1 MNKYSE
7 LSNTVSPE
15 DFHDKKPLA
24 LFTAYYRPEMKLFVI
39 DMLCAFFVAIIE
51 LFYPM
56 ITRYIL
62 SEFLPG
68 KEFAKFFI
76 FISIMILA
84 FLLRAGLQFVVTY
97 WGHIMGANIEMRM
110 RYDLFTHIQTLSYR
124 FYNNNRTGQLMS
136 RILPELFE
144 ITELAHHGPE
154 DLFISFL
161 TLTGAAIALF
171 FISPKLAILVLLI
184 MPILIIFT
192 IWLRKRMSK
201 ASRRVKEGTAG
212 VNTELESCL
221 SGIRISTAF
230 ANEASQARKFQ
241 VSSAKYRQARAGFY
255 KVMATFFS
263 GMEFLIGSLGI
274 VAIGYGGYL
283 IMRNEM
289 NVVDLIAFTL
299 YIGIFTSPIR
309 KLTNFAELYQAGMAG
324 FQRFVEL
331 MREKPDIVNGV
342 EPITVNRF
350 DGDIKFENVTF
361 SYNDEEEAEN
371 VLKNLNLH
379 IRKGKTT
386 AIVGPSGSGKTTLCH
401 LIPRFYDVSAGAIT
415 IDGID
420 IKRYDLSSLRK
431 NIGIVQQDVFLFAG
445 SIREN
450 IRFGRLTASDNEVQE
465 AARQADLHDF
475 IITLPEGYDTIVG
488 ERGVRLSGG
497 QKQRISIARV
507 ILKDP
512 SILILDEATSALD
525 NETEKRIQ
533 SAIARLSVGR
543 TCVVIAHRLT
553 TIRGSDCIVYLDE
566 KGIREQGSHDSLM
579 ASDGLYHRLY
589 NSMIEYSTFS

>member
-1 MNKYSE
+1 MKINTE
-7 LSNTVSPE
+7 LSNTVSPQ
-15 DFHDKKPLA
+15 DFHRKKQLT
-24 LFTAYYRPEMKLFVI
+24 LFAAYYRPEMKLFAL
-39 DMLCAFFVAIIE
+39 DMSCAFFVALIE
-51 LFYPM
+51 LSYPM

-62 SEFLPG
+62 SEFLPD
-68 KEFAKFFI
+68 KQYAKFFV
-76 FISIMILA
+76 FIVIMLLG
-84 FLLRAGLQFVVTY
+84 FLMRAGLQFVVTY

-124 FYNNNRTGQLMS
+124 FFNSNRTGQLMS

-161 TLTGAAIALF
+161 TLIGAAIALF
-171 FISPKLAILVLLI
+171 FISPKLAILVLLL
-184 MPILIIFT
+184 MPFLIVFT
-192 IWLRKRMSK
+192 MWLRKRMGR
-201 ASRRVKEGTAG
+201 ASRRVKESTA
-212 VNTELESCL
+212 VINTELESCL

-230 ANEASQARKFQ
+230 ANEASQANKFQ
-241 VSSAKYRQARAGFY
+241 TSSAQYRQARAGFY
-255 KVMATFFS
+255 KIMATFFS
-263 GMEFLIGSLGI
+263 GMEFMIGGLGV

-289 NVVDLIAFTL
+289 DVVDLIAFTL
-299 YIGIFTSPIR
+299 YIGIFTTPIR
-309 KLTNFAELYQAGMAG
+309 KLTTFTELYQAGMSG

-331 MREKPDIVNGV
+331 MKEVPDIVDDTDAIAV
-342 EPITVNRF
+342 SSF
-350 DGDIKFENVTF
+350 DGDIEFMNVSF
-361 SYNDEEEAEN
+361 SYNDEENAEN
-371 VLKNLNLH
+371 VLENLNLH
-379 IRKGKTT
+379 IRQGRTT

-401 LIPRFYDVSAGAIT
+401 LIPRFYDVRSGVIS

-420 IKRYDLSSLRK
+420 VKRYELASLRK

-445 SIREN
+445 NIREN
-450 IRFGRLTASDNEVQE
+450 IRFGRLSAQDDDVE
-465 AARQADLHDF
+465 AAAKQADLHDF
-475 IITLPEGYDTIVG
+475 IMTLPEGYDTIVG

-553 TIRGSDCIVYLDE
+553 TIRGADCIVYLDE
-566 KGIREQGSHDSLM
+566 KGIREQGDHESLM
-579 ASDGLYHRLY
+579 AASGYYYHLYASMLEHRT
-589 NSMIEYSTFS
+589 S

>member
-1 MNKYSE
+1 
-7 LSNTVSPE
+7 
-15 DFHDKKPLA
+15 
-24 LFTAYYRPEMKLFVI
+24 
-39 DMLCAFFVAIIE
+39 
-51 LFYPM
+51 
-56 ITRYIL
+56 
-62 SEFLPG
+62 
-68 KEFAKFFI
+68 
-76 FISIMILA
+76 
-84 FLLRAGLQFVVTY
+84 
-97 WGHIMGANIEMRM
+97 
-110 RYDLFTHIQTLSYR
+110 
-124 FYNNNRTGQLMS
+124 
-136 RILPELFE
+136 
-144 ITELAHHGPE
+144 
-154 DLFISFL
+154 
-161 TLTGAAIALF
+161 
-171 FISPKLAILVLLI
+171 
-184 MPILIIFT
+184 
-192 IWLRKRMSK
+192 
-201 ASRRVKEGTAG
+201 
-212 VNTELESCL
+212 
-221 SGIRISTAF
+221 
-230 ANEASQARKFQ
+230 
-241 VSSAKYRQARAGFY
+241 
-255 KVMATFFS
+255 
-263 GMEFLIGSLGI
+263 
-274 VAIGYGGYL
+274 
-283 IMRNEM
+283 
-289 NVVDLIAFTL
+289 
-299 YIGIFTSPIR
+299 
-309 KLTNFAELYQAGMAG
+309 
-324 FQRFVEL
+324 
-331 MREKPDIVNGV
+331 
-342 EPITVNRF
+342 
-350 DGDIKFENVTF
+350 
-361 SYNDEEEAEN
+361 
-371 VLKNLNLH
+371 LH

-450 IRFGRLTASDNEVQE
+450 IRFGRLTACDNEVQE